1 MTPDGATQA
10 VTQTVRQCQRWTLSH
25 CQWGVLVWGSHKEAR
40 WREQVVSR
48 LVKEER
54 LLSQLSSL

>member
-1 MTPDGATQA
+1 VPEGDIEH
-10 VTQTVRQCQRWTLSH
+10 CQR
-25 CQWGVLVWGSHKEAR
+25 GVLVRGPHKEAR
-40 WREQVVSR
+40 WREQIVSR